1 MSQLTFDEFLEEK
14 TCYSVSALTRE
25 IRFLLESSF
34 PEIWVQGEISN
45 FSRHSSG
52 HMYFSLRDDK
62 AQISCVMWQSRN
74 QNLFFTPQDGMK
86 VLVQGLVTVFEKRGA
101 YQLNVLQLQPAGV
114 GELQLAFEQL
124 KYRLHEEGLF
134 AAESKKPIPRYP
146 QRVGI
151 VTSPTGAAIR
161 DLVSIL
167 QRRFPAL
174 EIILNPVRV
183 QGKEAALEIARAID
197 EFNEYGDVDVVIVG
211 RGGGSLEDLWAFNE
225 EIVARAV
232 FRSEI
237 PVVSAVGHEVDFTIC
252 DFVADLRAPTPSAAA
267 ELVAPSREEISS
279 QLRSYREN
287 MRNGIL
293 NVILH
298 FKEKLQRLR
307 TSYGFRQPL
316 DLVRQHAQRLDE
328 TGRSLQRLLTHQVA
342 LCKEK
347 LHGLNQRLILLDHN
361 NVLQRGYSICLRRT
375 DRKIISQAAVLKPH
389 ESIEINFYRGKV
401 IGTVDEIEP

>member
-1 MSQLTFDEFLEEK
+1 MTQLSFEEFFDEH
-14 TCYSVSALTRE
+14 THYSVSELTRE

-45 FSRHSSG
+45 FSRHTSG
-52 HMYFSLRDDK
+52 HMYFSLKDDK

-86 VLVQGLVTVFEKRGA
+86 VLVQARVTVFEKRGS

-124 KYRLHEEGLF
+124 KNRLREEGLF
-134 AAESKKPIPRYP
+134 SPEFKKALPRFP

-151 VTSPTGAAIR
+151 VTSPTGAAIQ
-161 DLVSIL
+161 DLISVL
-167 QRRFPAL
+167 RRRLPSL

-183 QGKEAALEIARAID
+183 QGEGAALEIARAID
-197 EFNEYGDVDVVIVG
+197 EFNQYGNVDVLIVG

-232 FRSEI
+232 FHSRI

-267 ELVAPSREEISS
+267 ELVAPSREELSA
-279 QLRSYREN
+279 QLRGHREN
-287 MRNGIL
+287 MTAAML
-293 NVILH
+293 NLISSS
-298 FKEKLQRLR
+298 KEKLYRVR
-307 TSYGFRQPL
+307 ASYGFHQPL
-316 DLVRQHAQRLDE
+316 DLVRQQAQRLDE
-328 TGRSLQRLLTHQVA
+328 IQRSLNRLLAHQLV
-342 LCKEK
+342 LRREK
-347 LHGLNQRLILLDHN
+347 VNGLSKRLALLDHN
-361 NVLQRGYSICLRRT
+361 NVLRRGYSITLRQA
-375 DRKIISQAAVLKPH
+375 DHKIITRAAELAVDDAV
-389 ESIEINFYRGKV
+389 EIRFHSGKV
-401 IGTVDEIEP
+401 LGRVEEIAG